1 MIKISY
7 EQRLVI
13 FIDILGF
20 KNLITQSKEDETV
33 LKNILRAL
41 QTFNEFRD
49 FNTDLKEFSE
59 EFSDSTIIDD
69 SREITNFSDSIVI
82 SFKIEGIKTLEFV
95 INRLLNIMV
104 DLLEYNVILRGGI
117 AIGDMIHT
125 EDIVFGPAFIDA
137 YSLENE
143 VASFPRIIFSK
154 EIVKKYN
161 IYSLGG
167 IKEDDDEYY
176 YLDYFNLYDFNY
188 FGGDPSSDI
197 IKHFNPLRIITSEV
211 SSLFD
216 ENDFKKILETYTILK
231 NKWNNGEIQ
240 TPICEIFCESC
251 NGCGI
256 TRSKLQY
263 SIENKKI
270 IKNHRTTG
278 EFNDF
283 DYIKKEKNG
292 N

>member
-143 VASFPRIIFSK
+143 VASFPRIIFLK

-167 IKEDDDEYY
+167 IKEDDDGYY

-197 IKHFNPLRIITSEV
+197 IKHFNL
-211 SSLFD
+211 LD
-216 ENDFKKILETYTILK
+216 
-231 NKWNNGEIQ
+231 
-240 TPICEIFCESC
+240 
-251 NGCGI
+251 
-256 TRSKLQY
+256 
-263 SIENKKI
+263 KI
-270 IKNHRTTG
+270 IDCGMKNSNSKIIEKYLWMQNKFRCALTAIAKHL
-278 EFNDF
+278 EEQEQDF
-283 DYIKKEKNG
+283 SRLKIIQRH
-292 N
+292 